1 MENMYIYQPTTANMQ
16 NQQEQK
22 EKEMPHFHFMLET
35 KESFLD
41 VLARQVMVY
50 DFLGDNA
57 FLNAESNAVDDL
69 HNFCTWQG
77 IPDDSNAYEALLDI
91 IYEYQKICFKAGF
104 ETAKQ
109 LLK

>member
-22 EKEMPHFHFMLET
+22 EKEMPNFHCMLET

-57 FLNAESNAVDDL
+57 FLNAESNA
-69 HNFCTWQG
+69 
-77 IPDDSNAYEALLDI
+77 
-91 IYEYQKICFKAGF
+91 IYTTSVHGRVYQM
-104 ETAKQ
+104 TATHMKHS
-109 LLK
+109 